1 HFAETSEK
9 GEVHAALR
17 IAYFAGGDPHR
28 FEASKGVHQQQY
40 RERKGAVARSTG
52 DQQPLRID
60 EEDAHRDEKYQWRY
74 LADREQI
81 AGCGCV
87 AHAKEVDDG
96 KRNGK
101 CRYHQSAPCS
111 SIERGKKLTR
121 VVDQQIGVG
130 DK

>member
-17 IAYFAGGDPHR
+17 IAYFAGGNPHR
-28 FEASKGVHQQQY
+28 LEASKRVHQQQY

-60 EEDAHRDEKYQWRY
+60 EEDAHRDEKYQWRH

-101 CRYHQSAPCS
+101 CRYHQGAPS
-111 SIERGKKLTR
+111 FSIDSGPKVTRG
-121 VVDQQIGVG
+121 VAQEMGVG
-130 DK
+130 GK